1 MESVNIAALVLR
13 LVVGGTMMA
22 HGWNHAFG
30 GGRLPG
36 TARWF
41 ESIGIRP
48 GRVHALAATVTELGA
63 GALLVLGLLTP
74 LAAAGV
80 VGTMVVALVANH
92 ARNGFFIFRPGEG
105 YEYVLMITLV
115 ACALGAL
122 GAGGWSVDHMVGFSV
137 HGWAGLAIAAL
148 AGAGGAALL
157 LATSWRPNPAASPA
171 PAPAPTPAPAPSRR
185 RPRPRRRPRD
195 GRGGQLDPR
204 LLDPRLRWQTP
215 RIQFRP
221 HDLALCHLTHA
232 PLGGERINQDE
243 AKT

>member
-1 MESVNIAALVLR
+1 MVSVNLAALVLR

-63 GALLVLGLLTP
+63 GGLLILGLLTP

-80 VGTMVVALVANH
+80 VGTMLVALVANH

-115 ACALGAL
+115 SGAIGAL
-122 GAGGWSVDHMVGFSV
+122 GAGDWSLDHAAGFSV
-137 HGWAGLAIAAL
+137 TGWAGLAIAAL
-148 AGAGGAALL
+148 AGAAGAALL
-157 LATSWRPNPAASPA
+157 LAACW
-171 PAPAPTPAPAPSRR
+171 
-185 RPRPRRRPRD
+185 RPRP
-195 GRGGQLDPR
+195 
-204 LLDPRLRWQTP
+204 
-215 RIQFRP
+215 
-221 HDLALCHLTHA
+221 AA
-232 PLGGERINQDE
+232 GGETAVGE
-243 AKT
+243 SAKKVV

>member
-1 MESVNIAALVLR
+1 MNGVNIATLVLR
-13 LVVGGTMMA
+13 LVLGGTMIA

-30 GGRLPG
+30 GGKLPG

-63 GALLVLGLLTP
+63 GVLLVFGLLTP

-122 GAGGWSVDHMVGFSV
+122 GAGGWSVDHMIGFSV

-157 LATSWRPNPAASPA
+157 LATSWRPGPAGSTAS
-171 PAPAPTPAPAPSRR
+171 APSRR
-185 RPRPRRRPRD
+185 RPRDAPVQCPPVPT
-195 GRGGQLDPR
+195 GPVTAAEIELTSGISW
-204 LLDPRLRWQTP
+204 LLAD
-215 RIQFRP
+215 
-221 HDLALCHLTHA
+221 
-232 PLGGERINQDE
+232 
-243 AKT
+243 